1 MKKLIQY
8 TMLACIM
15 FIVVDLTSC
24 TQERIATKTQ
34 KSVELQPEVLSSMEW
49 QEALNQNGTI
59 LVNISKSQGLQH
71 AEQRR
76 VLVLSLENQ

>member
-8 TMLACIM
+8 TMLACTL

-24 TQERIATKTQ
+24 TQERIAISTFNE
-34 KSVELQPEVLSSMEW
+34 VELQSEVLNSLEW

-59 LVNISKSQGLQH
+59 VVNTTKSQGLQH